1 VSTEFWIFTIVGL
14 MIVFGV
20 DLYRVALRP
29 REIEMADAGKA
40 VGLYVG
46 LALVFGLALLL
57 AGPPDIGQQF
67 FAGYVTEYSLSIDN
81 LFVFL
86 IVMERFAGPGLARNK
101 ALTIGIVLSLVMRG
115 LLILAGAA
123 AIARASAT
131 FFLFSAL
138 LVYTAVKLVFEGD
151 PEPNFEEGRV
161 LRGLRRLLP
170 IADRFDGSRV
180 VVRRGGRLHATP
192 LALVIAAIAI
202 ANVVFALDSIPAIFG
217 LSSDTFVILTA
228 NAFAMLGLR
237 QLYFLIGGLLGR
249 LTYLNAGLAAIL
261 AFVGIKLFL
270 EALNGSHV
278 DSIASVSLPQIGTS
292 VSLAFVLLVL
302 LITAAVSLLR
312 PRDDVIRSEQT
323 DAPSA

>member
-1 VSTEFWIFTIVGL
+1 VPAEFWIFTIVGL
-14 MIVFGV
+14 VAVFGL

-29 REIEMADAGKA
+29 HEIEMADAGKA

-46 LALVFGLALLL
+46 LAVAFGVLWVW
-57 AGPPDIGQQF
+57 GPADVGQQF
-67 FAGYVTEYSLSIDN
+67 FAGYITEYSLSVDN

-86 IVMERFAGPGLARNK
+86 IIMERFAVPGLARNK
-101 ALTIGIVLSLVMRG
+101 ALTVGIVLSLLMRG

-123 AIARASAT
+123 AISQASAT
-131 FFLFSAL
+131 FFLFGAL

-151 PEPNFEEGRV
+151 PEPEFQEGRV
-161 LRGLRRLLP
+161 LRGLRRMVP
-170 IADRFDGSRV
+170 IANEYDGNLV
-180 VVRRGGRLHATP
+180 ITRREGRLHATP

-217 LSSDTFVILTA
+217 LSSDAYVILTA

-270 EALNGSHV
+270 EALHGSHV
-278 DSIASVSLPQIGTS
+278 DHVVGHSLPQLGTS
-292 VSLAFVLLVL
+292 ESLAVVLVVLLVT
-302 LITAAVSLLR
+302 TAASLLR
-312 PRDDVIRSEQT
+312 TRAVVRTEHT
-323 DAPSA
+323 DAPSG